1 MHQECFRCLINIEIY
16 SRSIFEAP
24 QESTRA
30 TSLVSQG
37 HPIRFSGAGAPQEFP
52 RKPITFNFSSILS
65 L

>member
-1 MHQECFRCLINIEIY
+1 MHQECFRCVINIEIY

-24 QESTRA
+24 QETTRA

-37 HPIRFSGAGAPQEFP
+37 HPIRFSGAPQEFP